1 MAPRSGRP
9 GLPPRRRKRRSREFG
24 RATTPVLPK
33 RSPSPGRWIRPGRCP
48 PSGATATAQF
58 VDWPADPHQTPSGGG
73 HRADP
78 GQKRDPAR
86 RLRKKG
92 IDQSTPVTEGWAKHV
107 LGPAEGRDPGGRRP
121 CPRENILVDIDRVG
135 TPLRSFAH
143 PRLTSREYCGTARD
157 RAGRCLRGRSPGGR

>member
-92 IDQSTPVTEGWAKHV
+92 IDQSTPVTEGWAK
-107 LGPAEGRDPGGRRP
+107 ARRAVP
-121 CPRENILVDIDRVG
+121 
-135 TPLRSFAH
+135 TRSFPNSPIKKTRGHGLRPLPTLQRSTRPSTPHAARAEARRRSNP
-143 PRLTSREYCGTARD
+143 PRALIRPSA
-157 RAGRCLRGRSPGGR
+157 RSP